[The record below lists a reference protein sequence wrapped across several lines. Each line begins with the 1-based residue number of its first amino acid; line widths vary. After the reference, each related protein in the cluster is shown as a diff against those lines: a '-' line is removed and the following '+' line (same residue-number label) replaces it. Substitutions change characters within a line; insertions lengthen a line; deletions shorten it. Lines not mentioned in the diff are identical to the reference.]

1 LLAERVIEAIPYDW
15 DQGGTHGS
23 YVYGRFRSSVE
34 QINNST
40 GTVEYLHHDQQ
51 GSTRLLTGSTG
62 KTEGSYSYGAYG
74 TPEHSGTATTPL
86 GYDAQY
92 TSTDTGLI
100 YLRNRTYDPST
111 AQFLTVDPVVAV
123 TEAPYTYAEDSP
135 VNREDRSGLGSEGE
149 ICIGPICD
157 TLPSPPSLPQAGKE
171 LWEGAEWFG
180 KGVAE
185 GAVESYEA
193 ANEGAEGVITWAEG
207 EESACQP
214 RNTGDQDALIKIA
227 KRAKRTVVSSE
238 EAEILQEWAE
248 EFDVPF
254 RGPRRI
260 PVVGLDRCRTFVWDQ
275 STTYRSGNACRD
287 LLMLRLVL

>member
-1 LLAERVIEAIPYDW
+1 LNAVCFIYGRSESRIEQITS
-15 DQGGTHGS
+15 GGT
-23 YVYGRFRSSVE
+23 V
-34 QINNST
+34 T
-40 GTVEYLHHDQQ
+40 YLHHDQA

-62 KTEGSYSYGAYG
+62 KVEGKCSYSAYG
-74 TPEHSGTATTPL
+74 TPTCEGTATTPL
-86 GYDAQY
+86 GFDGQY
-92 TSTDTGLI
+92 ASSDTGLV
-100 YLRNRTYDPST
+100 YMRAREYDPST
-111 AQFLTVDPVVAV
+111 GQFLSVDPAVAV
-123 TEAPYTYAEDSP
+123 TEEPYSYAEDDP
-135 VNREDRSGLGSEGE
+135 INREDRTGLGSEGE

-157 TLPSPPSLPQAGKE
+157 SLPSPPSLPQAGKE

-193 ANEGAEGVITWAEG
+193 AKEGAEGVITWAEG

-227 KRAKRTVVSSE
+227 KRAKRTSVSSE

-254 RGPRRI
+254 RGPEAHPGRGFGSLPHIRVGPINHI
-260 PVVGLDRCRTFVWDQ
+260 PVR
-275 STTYRSGNACRD
+275 
-287 LLMLRLVL
+287 